1 MAEIRSPGLRLDGLF
16 FMAKNLYNSL
26 MNNTLNYTI
35 IIPVLA
41 YAAIV
46 ADVIFRFV
54 NQPKVKE
61 ALGKCLL
68 PLSRKIKKTNFIL
81 IFLILVFVAL
91 LFVRRF
97 QLWVEVVFAL
107 IAVMAVDMAVQ
118 DYFLQQ
124 LNGIYENAIISL
136 GKKILKSNVTAFPTF
151 EYEDDSEDA
160 SSVPPN
166 MLKIVTEENG
176 TIYLEFI
183 SPEERNEAAQILK
196 HWL

>member
-1 MAEIRSPGLRLDGLF
+1 M
-16 FMAKNLYNSL
+16 
-26 MNNTLNYTI
+26 NYTI
-35 IIPVLA
+35 ILPILTYV
-41 YAAIV
+41 AII
-46 ADVIFRFV
+46 ADIIFRLLK
-54 NQPKVKE
+54 QPAEKE

-91 LFVRRF
+91 LFLRKF
-97 QLWVEVVFAL
+97 QLWIEVVFAL
-107 IAVMAVDMAVQ
+107 IAIMAVDMAIQ

-136 GKKILKSNVTAFPTF
+136 GKKVLKANVAAFPTF
-151 EYEDDSEDA
+151 EYEDDSEGA
-160 SSVPPN
+160 SSLPPN
-166 MLKIVTEENG
+166 MLKVVTEDNG

-183 SPEERNEAAQILK
+183 SPEERSQAAEILK

>member
-1 MAEIRSPGLRLDGLF
+1 MV
-16 FMAKNLYNSL
+16 KKLYNER
-26 MNNTLNYTI
+26 MDYTI

-41 YAAIV
+41 YVAIT
-46 ADVIFRFV
+46 ADIAFRLLK
-54 NQPKVKE
+54 QPKEKE

-91 LFVRRF
+91 LFVRKF
-97 QLWVEVVFAL
+97 QLIIEIVFAL

-118 DYFLQQ
+118 DFFLQQ

-136 GKKILKSNVTAFPTF
+136 GKKILKSNVAAFPTF

-183 SPEERNEAAQILK
+183 SPEERTEAAQILK

>member
-35 IIPVLA
+35 IIPILT

-61 ALGKCLL
+61 SLGKCLL

>member
-1 MAEIRSPGLRLDGLF
+1 
-16 FMAKNLYNSL
+16 MAKNLYNSL

>member
-1 MAEIRSPGLRLDGLF
+1 
-16 FMAKNLYNSL
+16 

-46 ADVIFRFV
+46 ADVVFRLV

-61 ALGKCLL
+61 SLGKCLL
-68 PLSRKIKKTNFIL
+68 PLSRKVKKTNFIL
-81 IFLILVFVAL
+81 IFFVLVFIAL

-97 QLWVEVVFAL
+97 QFWVEIVFAL

-136 GKKILKSNVTAFPTF
+136 GKKILKSNITAFPTF

-166 MLKIVTEENG
+166 MIKIVTEQNG

-183 SPEERNEAAQILK
+183 SPEERTEAAKILK

>member
-1 MAEIRSPGLRLDGLF
+1 MNGLF
-16 FMAKNLYNSL
+16 LIAKKLYNRR
-26 MNNTLNYTI
+26 MDYTI
-35 IIPVLA
+35 IIPILT

-46 ADVIFRFV
+46 ADVIFRLV
-54 NQPKVKE
+54 KQPKVKE
-61 ALGKCLL
+61 SLGKCLL
-68 PLSRKIKKTNFIL
+68 PLTRKIKKTNFVL
-81 IFLILVFVAL
+81 IFFVLVFIAL
-91 LFVRRF
+91 LFVRKF
-97 QLWVEVVFAL
+97 QVWVEIVFAL

-166 MLKIVTEENG
+166 ILKIVTEENG